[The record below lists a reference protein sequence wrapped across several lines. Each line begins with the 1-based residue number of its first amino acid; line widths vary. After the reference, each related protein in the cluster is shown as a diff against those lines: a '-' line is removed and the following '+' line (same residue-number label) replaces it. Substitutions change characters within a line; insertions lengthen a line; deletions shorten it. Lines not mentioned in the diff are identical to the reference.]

1 MSKINAIETM
11 SNLLGS
17 NYQII
22 SNGTADPVVLTK
34 LPDEDLAPKN
44 TSIGVNDKTPEYASA
59 KNALSES
66 ESVAVGVRGQIRSS
80 EGEVT
85 GETKYEFRR
94 LNLIPEQTPKKTEK
108 TTDDYMFQ
116 FYLGSLT
123 VVGLFV
129 LFRMIQKSR

>member
-44 TSIGVNDKTPEYASA
+44 TSIGVNDKTPESAS
-59 KNALSES
+59 
-66 ESVAVGVRGQIRSS
+66 
-80 EGEVT
+80 
-85 GETKYEFRR
+85 
-94 LNLIPEQTPKKTEK
+94 LIPEQTPKKTEK

>member
-44 TSIGVNDKTPEYASA
+44 TSIGVTPESASA

-85 GETKYEFRR
+85 GYEFLR
-94 LNLIPEQTPKKTEK
+94 LN
-108 TTDDYMFQ
+108 
-116 FYLGSLT
+116 
-123 VVGLFV
+123 
-129 LFRMIQKSR
+129 